1 MISYDN
7 SIPFDILV
15 VVIMGSMMR
24 NASLM
29 VWSEVEIVNGMWK
42 KLR

>member
-15 VVIMGSMMR
+15 VVIMDSMMR

-29 VWSEVEIVNGMWK
+29 VWSEVVIVIGMWK